1 MPSQISW
8 IAAVTAAIFGT
19 LVALSACE
27 FVDDSKDSSSDS
39 GYYYDTGNGSDTGE
53 YYY

>member
-1 MPSQISW
+1 MAGRISW
-8 IAAVTAAIFGT
+8 IAAVTAAIFGA
-19 LVALSACE
+19 LAALSACE
-27 FVDDSKDSSSDS
+27 FVDDSKDGGSDS